1 MDHMLKSIHC
11 RDPAPSLETE
21 LHDFLVHSCSEQP
34 NGTSLRI
41 AIQSIIRTPNL
52 ADIEDIISQFDNL
65 LAPAHATARG
75 CLSIL
80 LKHEHIAF
88 RVMPHTSYVP
98 SGIASTSKTLTK
110 L

>member
-1 MDHMLKSIHC
+1 MLKSLHS
-11 RDPAPSLETE
+11 RDSAPSLETE
-21 LHDFLVHSCSEQP
+21 LHNFLVHSCSEQP

-52 ADIEDIISQFDNL
+52 GDIEDTISQFDNL
-65 LAPAHATARG
+65 SAPAHATAKG

-80 LKHEHIAF
+80 LKHDHIAF
-88 RVMPHTSYVP
+88 QALPHTSYVA
-98 SGIASTSKTLTK
+98 SGITSTSKTLTK